1 MAALRCRVGLGL
13 NTGSSP
19 LEWDTCVVEIPDV
32 RYARSGDVNIAYHVV
47 GGGGLDIVFA
57 AGYVSHLTHVLEH
70 PVVASFF
77 DRLASLGRLIRFDRR
92 GIGLSDRPRDVPTL
106 ETRMDD
112 IRAVMDATSSR
123 RAALIATGE
132 AGAMATL
139 FAATYPER
147 VAAVVLWSPF
157 ARGTA
162 SEDYPIGESPT
173 DWQRQLDAVEREWGR
188 REFIEKQFAETWAD
202 LGNDPAAFEWYCQT
216 LRCGASPGAALT
228 AYRMAMDVDVR
239 DVLPAIRVPVLIVHR
254 PTMRPDAAYMEQR
267 IPNARRVEIPG
278 RASMF
283 VGGVEQTL
291 SEIEQFLA
299 TATGQAEPET
309 VLSTVLFTDIVG
321 STERAA
327 MLGDRRWRETLE
339 SHDAMVRRCLDQH
352 RGREIDTAGDGFFAS
367 FDGPVRAIRCALAIN
382 RMVRELDLEVRG
394 GLHTG
399 ECEIRGDKIAGIAV
413 NVGARVAAA
422 AGPSEVLVSSTVR
435 DLVAGSGIAFVDRGE
450 HDLKGVG
457 TWRLYSVVD
466 A

>member
-1 MAALRCRVGLGL
+1 
-13 NTGSSP
+13 
-19 LEWDTCVVEIPDV
+19 VETPDV

-47 GGGGLDIVFA
+47 GSGDGFDMVFA
-57 AGYVSHLTHVLEH
+57 AGYVSHLTHALEH
-70 PVVASFF
+70 PIVASFF
-77 DRLASLGRLIRFDRR
+77 ERLASSGRLIRFDRR
-92 GIGLSDRPRDVPTL
+92 GVGLSDRPRDVPTL

-112 IRAVMDATSSR
+112 IRAVMDATGSR

-157 ARGTA
+157 ARGSA
-162 SEDYPIGESPT
+162 SEDYPIGESEAE
-173 DWQRQLDAVEREWGR
+173 WQRQLAEVAQGWGT
-188 REFIEKQFAETWAD
+188 REFVEKQFAETWAEAGD
-202 LGNDPAAFEWYCQT
+202 DAATFEWYCET
-216 LRCGASPGAALT
+216 VRCGASPGAALT

-239 DVLPAIRVPVLIVHR
+239 DVLPAIRVPVLILHR
-254 PTMRPDAAYMEQR
+254 PTMRPDAAYMAER
-267 IPNARRVEIPG
+267 IPTALRVEIPG

-283 VGGVEQTL
+283 IGGVEQTL
-291 SEIEQFLA
+291 EEIEKFLA
-299 TATGQAEPET
+299 AATGEEEPET

-321 STERAA
+321 STEHAA
-327 MLGDRRWRETLE
+327 ALGDRRWREKLD
-339 SHDAMVRRCLDQH
+339 SHDAMIRRCLDQF
-352 RGREIDTAGDGFFAS
+352 RGRELDTAGDGFFAS

-382 RMVRELDLEVRG
+382 GVVRELGLEARA

-399 ECEIRGDKIAGIAV
+399 ECEIRGEKIAGIAV
-413 NVGARVAAA
+413 NVGARVAGA

-435 DLVAGSGIAFVDRGE
+435 DLVAGSGIEFADHGE
-450 HDLKGVG
+450 HELKGVG

>member
-1 MAALRCRVGLGL
+1 MRA
-13 NTGSSP
+13 
-19 LEWDTCVVEIPDV
+19 PDV
-32 RYARSGDVNIAYHVV
+32 QYARSGDVNVAYHVV
-47 GGGGLDIVFA
+47 GTGGLDLVFA
-57 AGYVSHLTHVLEH
+57 AGYVSHLTHVLKH
-70 PVVASFF
+70 PPVAEFF
-77 DRLASLGRLIRFDRR
+77 ERLASLGRLIRFDRR

-112 IRAVMDATSSR
+112 IRAVMDATGAR

-162 SEDYPIGESPT
+162 SDDYPIGET
-173 DWQRQLDAVEREWGR
+173 EAEWQRQLDEIERGWGTR
-188 REFIEKQFAETWAD
+188 KLIEKQFAETWAE
-202 LGNDPAAFEWYCQT
+202 LGDDEATFEWFAET

-228 AYRMAMDVDVR
+228 AMRMAMDVDVR
-239 DVLPAIRVPVLIVHR
+239 DVLPAIRVPVLILHR
-254 PTMRPDAAYMEQR
+254 TTTRADAEFMTER
-267 IPNARRVEIPG
+267 IPGARRVEIPG

-283 VGGVEQTL
+283 LGGVDQTL

-299 TATGQAEPET
+299 TATGKAEPET

-321 STERAA
+321 STEHAA
-327 MLGDRRWRETLE
+327 ALGDRRWRETLE
-339 SHDAMVRRCLDQH
+339 SHDAMIRRCLDQY
-352 RGREIDTAGDGFFAS
+352 RGRELDTAGDGFFAS

-382 RMVRELDLEVRG
+382 RVVRELDLDVRA

-399 ECEIRGDKIAGIAV
+399 VCEIRGEKIAGLAV
-413 NVGARVAAA
+413 NVGARVAAIA
-422 AGPSEVLVSSTVR
+422 TQGEVLVSSTVK
-435 DLVAGSGIAFVDRGE
+435 DLVAGSGIEFEDRGTHE
-450 HDLKGVG
+450 LKGVPG
-457 TWRLYSVVD
+457 EWRVYAVNS